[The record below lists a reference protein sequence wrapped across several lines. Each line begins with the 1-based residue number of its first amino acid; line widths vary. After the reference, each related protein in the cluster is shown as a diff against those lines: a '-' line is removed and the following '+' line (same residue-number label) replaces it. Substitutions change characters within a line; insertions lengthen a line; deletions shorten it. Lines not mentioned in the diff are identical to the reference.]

1 MNTRT
6 THTRMTTQETK
17 AMNTRHTKPTTRH
30 ASGVTRHRSPFSLIL
45 LPLFALL
52 LAGTAQAATKDWVG
66 GTGVN
71 MGTAANW
78 SPANVPG
85 TADIARWNAASYDN
99 QPTMNTALTIGQ
111 LLFGEGNS
119 SSVTIGGSSKLTL
132 NRIEGVGIQMTNG
145 AVTINATITVNNNCS
160 QTFINNNPSG
170 SGALTFGGT
179 LNVPRSRLTVSG
191 SGDTIIGTLT
201 GNDGVPYSYFTM
213 NGTGKLTLG
222 GSAGNTT
229 FLEMIANSGTMLLGK
244 STGNAI
250 PYQLTSGQSTKL
262 TIGQGNATPA
272 IVQYTG
278 DSTDMIANGV
288 VVTIYGAGQ
297 LDFNGKSDTITT
309 ALTINSAGASG
320 DSTPITN
327 SGSGGTLT
335 SGGLTITPRLGY
347 NTTINSGTG
356 TNKLT
361 GTITFNPAGSGTA
374 RISGNLHLNG
384 VNANHAII
392 DGEAE
397 NDMVI
402 DAVISGAS
410 LGFTRNSDNASRLV
424 LGGSNDITGPV
435 NINRGILTIT
445 NSHALGTASGV
456 TVNNGGTST
465 LELQG
470 NIAVGALPLTLK
482 SVGPFSFG
490 ALRNVSGNN
499 SWGGPI
505 TLVEAARTINSEKGT
520 LTLQGAISGATLGL
534 TIGGAGNT
542 TITNV
547 IGTTS
552 GTLTKNGGG
561 TLTLSGANTFTGS
574 TTVND
579 GTLVLDYSTQD
590 NSKLSDTAALTLS
603 KGTLTLSGGSHT
615 ETNSATT
622 LNTGSFVVN
631 RSSGSSVLRMNAI
644 TRTAPGTIDFSADG
658 IADTDTANVNGI
670 LGVGYATVGGNTWAY
685 NSTAGSDGPI
695 NGLPLGSY
703 IANAA
708 GSLGATTDNS
718 DMSGGVDTSV
728 AGGTI
733 NSIRFNNTAART
745 ITISSGTLT
754 VTSGG
759 ILNTAGVG
767 GNTTT
772 INGAGTISAGS
783 ADLKIHQYDSGTLQ
797 IDAIVGGS
805 GGLTKT
811 GPGKLILGGT
821 TANTQS
827 GATYVNGGMLELNK
841 TANVKA
847 LGNADIYI
855 NQNGVIKYTGTS
867 TDMIGQTST
876 RIYINENGQLD
887 FNGATDT
894 IANGPITID
903 SSGAS
908 GDTCPITNST
918 PASGNL
924 TVSGFS
930 ITPLSG
936 YNTLIQTGSGGTIT
950 LAGNVTF
957 TAAGNGTA
965 RINGN
970 LALSASR
977 DISVANGDAYNDMVI
992 DAVISGGAGVG
1003 IANKSGTGRLVLSGN
1018 NTFDGPVTVAN
1029 GFLTIAHGNALGS
1042 AVGGTTVNSAYT
1054 LELLGNIAVGAETL
1068 TLSSVGV
1075 TVGSAVGGLRN
1086 VSGDNTWGGPVT
1098 LGAAS
1103 RINSDSGTLL
1113 IANTLNLATFGLTVG
1128 SYGNVTLSGVI
1139 SGTTGSTLTKDGLGT
1154 LTLSGASANTF
1165 PTLTTV
1171 KEGTL
1176 VLAKTAGVAVS
1187 GLTVTGSDTYN
1198 GAYGLVRYAANSANN
1213 QISGTVTLNANA
1225 QGAGQLDFNGS
1236 TDTVAVV
1243 TINSTTAIA
1252 NSRPIVNTGNGGQLT
1267 INSLTIVPGAVA
1279 ADRFITTLDS
1289 GSGTFKMGGTVT
1301 CTAGASY
1308 GQAVIAGALDLGGA
1322 TRTFNVGLGNA
1333 QIYDLGISAAI
1344 ANGAL
1349 TKTGTGRLYLSGA
1362 NTYAGDTLVSAG
1374 TLIVAATGSILNSP
1388 NVTVATNAT
1397 LQLDNANALGANA
1410 RLALVSLPGPV
1421 YGKANLNFSGTQT
1434 VAAVRFDGVLQAKG
1448 TYGSNSSTAANK
1460 NDNWFQGTG
1469 VLNMV
1474 PPPSGTLILMR

>member
-1 MNTRT
+1 
-6 THTRMTTQETK
+6 
-17 AMNTRHTKPTTRH
+17 MNTRHTKPTTRH

-52 LAGTAQAATKDWVG
+52 LAGTAPAATKDWV

-85 TADIARWNAASYDN
+85 STDIARWNASSYGN
-99 QPTMNTALTIGQ
+99 QPTMNTPLTIGQ

-119 SSVTIGGSSKLTL
+119 GTVTIGVSSKLTL
-132 NRIEGVGIQMTNG
+132 NRIDGVGIQMTNG
-145 AVTINATITVNNNCS
+145 AVTINAPIMVNSHCTQS
-160 QTFINNNPSG
+160 FINNNPSG

-179 LNVPRSRLTVSG
+179 LEVPRSRLTVSG
-191 SGDTIIGTLT
+191 SGDTIIGTLV
-201 GNDGVPYSYFTM
+201 GNDGAPYSYFTM

-222 GSAGNTT
+222 GSVNNTQFT
-229 FLEMIANSGTMLLGK
+229 SMIANSGTMLLGK
-244 STGNAI
+244 SSGNAI
-250 PYQLTSGQSTKL
+250 PYHLTLGQPTTL

-272 IVQYTG
+272 LVQYTG

-297 LDFNGKSDTITT
+297 LDFNGKSDTITA
-309 ALTINSAGASG
+309 ALTINSAGATN
-320 DSTPITN
+320 DTTAITN

-356 TNKLT
+356 TNKPTGNLT
-361 GTITFNPAGSGTA
+361 FTAAGSGTA
-374 RISGNLHLNG
+374 RISGTLSLN
-384 VNANHAII
+384 NATRIFYIA

-402 DAVISGAS
+402 DAVIIGGGAS
-410 LGFTRNSDNASRLV
+410 GGFSKNTDLTSRLV
-424 LGGSNDITGPV
+424 LGGSNDFSGPV
-435 NINRGILTIT
+435 TVNRGILRIT
-445 NSHALGTASGV
+445 NSSALGTASAV
-456 TVNNGGTST
+456 TIQYGDNASQPGG
-465 LELQG
+465 LELLG
-470 NIAVGALPLTLK
+470 DIAVGSLPLTLK
-482 SVGPFSFG
+482 SVGAFSFG